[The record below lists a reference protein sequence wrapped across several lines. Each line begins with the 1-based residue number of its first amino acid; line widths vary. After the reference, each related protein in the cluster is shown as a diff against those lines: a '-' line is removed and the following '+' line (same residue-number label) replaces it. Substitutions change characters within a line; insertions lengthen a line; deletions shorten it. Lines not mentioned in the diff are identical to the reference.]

1 MLSAYENNAKM
12 NLRYLTAM
20 ILGLTMT
27 LLCLGVQAS
36 PLTVNQQQIV
46 QALQPA
52 HIVYLGE
59 VHDRSSD
66 RQDQLAIIRQ
76 LYRQNPHLAIGLE
89 MFQKPYQGEIDRYL
103 AGRITEAA
111 LLEQTEYT
119 KRWGYPWE
127 SYAPLL
133 RFAKEHQLPVIA
145 LNTPTEIT
153 RQVARHGLAS
163 LKPADFRY
171 IPPLKDIDKS
181 NLVYRQILQKSYAQ
195 HQTVSNSKGFERFYE
210 AQLVWDETMAASIA
224 EYHQQQ
230 PRDRIVVITG
240 QAHIKYGHGIP
251 DRVARRLTRRPIIQ
265 KSVILGSDKN
275 HDPTSANFIF
285 R

>member
-1 MLSAYENNAKM
+1 
-12 NLRYLTAM
+12 M

-27 LLCLGVQAS
+27 LFCLGVQAS
-36 PLTVNQQQIV
+36 PLTLTQQQIL

-52 HIVYLGE
+52 NIVYLGE

-66 RQDQLAIIRQ
+66 RQDQLAIIKQ
-76 LYRQNPHLAIGLE
+76 LHRQNPRLALGLE
-89 MFQKPYQGEIDRYL
+89 IFQKPYQGAIDRYL
-103 AGRITEAA
+103 AGRITEAE
-111 LLEQTEYT
+111 LLKQTEYQ

-133 RFAKEHQLPVIA
+133 RFAKEQQLPVIA

-153 RQVARHGLAS
+153 RQVARQGLAS
-163 LKPADFRY
+163 LTPADFRY

-181 NLVYRQILQKSYAQ
+181 NLAYRQLLQKAYAQ
-195 HQTVSNSKGFERFYE
+195 HQTVANSKGFERFYE

-224 EYHQQQ
+224 EYYQRQ
-230 PRDRIVVITG
+230 PRDRLVVIAG

-251 DRVARRLTRRPIIQ
+251 DRVMRRLASQKIIQ
-265 KSVILGSDKN
+265 KSVLLGSDQDQ
-275 HDPTSANFIF
+275 DPTSADFIF